1 MLALLLLVMCCISS
15 SAAQPGS
22 YNDGSGVKPCDA
34 GTFSVAREAGGAT
47 SCTKCAEGSI
57 SGPGASECIVCP
69 AGMFYVSSS
78 ECRHCDA
85 GKYSKMPGSKECLDC
100 AAGYGSSRTSSICTP
115 CPRGSASAGGRA
127 CGICPAGSYAAN
139 VDDRCAIPRN
149 LFSSF
154 HDPHPSKIVQNEYI
168 YKNIIIKY
176 IFQKYNKKYIFKK

>member
-22 YNDGSGVKPCDA
+22 YNDGSGVKPCDL
-34 GTFSVAREAGGAT
+34 GTFSVAREAGSAT

-85 GKYSKMPGSKECLDC
+85 GKYSKMPGSKECLNC

-127 CGICPAGSYAAN
+127 CGICPAGSYADN
-139 VDDRCAIPRN
+139 VGSTICTYCAARTASSVVGATDKSQCIRCKNQPRIG
-149 LFSSF
+149 FTPAGSA
-154 HDPHPSKIVQNEYI
+154 VCY
-168 YKNIIIKY
+168 
-176 IFQKYNKKYIFKK
+176 